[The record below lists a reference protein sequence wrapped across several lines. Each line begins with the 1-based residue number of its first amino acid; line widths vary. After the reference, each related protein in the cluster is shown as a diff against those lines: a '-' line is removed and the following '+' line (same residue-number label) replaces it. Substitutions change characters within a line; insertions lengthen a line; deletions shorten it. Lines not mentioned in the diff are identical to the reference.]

1 MPVLSSSNIFILS
14 RATQPNINAVT
25 PMGIF
30 MWGPMWPIPNRWLYI
45 YCQYAYSRYSDV
57 VLLKDTSSKSLIKE
71 LESIFSRYGYP
82 LKTDNGPNLVSVEI
96 ENYLHLKGI
105 HRAKLT
111 T

>member
-1 MPVLSSSNIFILS
+1 MLSHPWEYLCEDLCGPFPTGDYIFTVS
-14 RATQPNINAVT
+14 D
-25 PMGIF
+25 
-30 MWGPMWPIPNRWLYI
+30 
-45 YCQYAYSRYSDV
+45 AYSRYSDV
-57 VLLKDTSSKSLIKE
+57 VLQKDTSSKSLIKE